1 MRYLLGTLL
10 LAVQIAAATTVV
22 VPPATVQQL
31 VTPFL
36 DLRAQAELAKG
47 EQRQVAIQQS
57 EKLLAQLFRR
67 KTRASDEA
75 LVILMNFYVGE
86 SLGPDLVHQ
95 VTLRGKRMLPL
106 LLKYQAPSVSFP
118 DKKYPTSLLLADDV
132 KQTNFDNA
140 IKSIRAGK
148 VFGEE

>member
-1 MRYLLGTLL
+1 MSIFV
-10 LAVQIAAATTVV
+10 LAMQVLAATNVV
-22 VPPATVQQL
+22 VPPPPVQAL

-47 EQRQVAIQQS
+47 QEQQSAFQQS
-57 EKLLAQLFRR
+57 EKLLAHLFGL

-75 LVILMNFYVGE
+75 LIVLMNFYVGE

-95 VTLRGKRMLPL
+95 VTLRGKQMLPL
-106 LLKYQAPSVSFP
+106 LMKYRAASVSFP
-118 DKKYPTSLLLADDV
+118 NKTYAPSLLVAGDV
-132 KQTNFDNA
+132 RRTNFDNA
-140 IKSIRAGK
+140 IKSIQAGK